1 MAALQLER
9 PSHGRTDRLAQPT
22 AARIIN
28 QNNLTPKALYI
39 CSDYSGTADGLQCT

>member
-9 PSHGRTDRLAQPT
+9 PSHGRTDRLAQPA
-22 AARIIN
+22 AARIIIR
-28 QNNLTPKALYI
+28 NNPTLKALYV